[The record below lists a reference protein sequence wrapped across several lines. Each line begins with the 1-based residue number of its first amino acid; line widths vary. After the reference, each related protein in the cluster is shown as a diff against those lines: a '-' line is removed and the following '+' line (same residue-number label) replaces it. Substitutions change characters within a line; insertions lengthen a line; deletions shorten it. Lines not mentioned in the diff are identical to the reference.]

1 LERDEMSDRAGEK
14 RQRREERERRAAA
27 EASADRRRRRL
38 WLLGGVVAAAALVVV
53 VLALA
58 SGGGDDEGPQGL
70 GDGSSLNGQAEVN
83 RLFAG
88 IPQRGIALGDPDA
101 PVTVVEFV
109 DLQCP
114 FCAQFAREELPELV
128 RRHVR
133 TGDVRLELRLLTFLG
148 EDSLRAGR
156 VAAAA
161 AEQDRG
167 WQFADLFFANQGREN
182 SGYATDEFLRQVA
195 EGVEGLDADR
205 ALADAEKAAATA
217 QLRRAAAAAET
228 LGVASTP
235 TFVAGPTGGRLEP
248 LQIAELTADAVGAE
262 IERIGA
268 R

>member
-1 LERDEMSDRAGEK
+1 MSSRADEKQS
-14 RQRREERERRAAA
+14 RREERERRAAA
-27 EASADRRRRRL
+27 EAGAERRRRRL
-38 WLLGGVVAAAALVVV
+38 WLLGGVVAAAALVVA

-58 SGGGDDEGPQGL
+58 SGGGDDGPQGL

-88 IPQRGIALGDPDA
+88 IPQRGTAVGDPDA

-114 FCAQFAREELPELV
+114 FCAQFARDELPELV
-128 RRHVR
+128 RRYVR
-133 TGDVRLELRLLTFLG
+133 TGKARLELRVLTFLG

-161 AEQDRG
+161 AEQNRG
-167 WQFADLFFANQGREN
+167 WQFADLFFHNQGQEN
-182 SGYATDEFLRQVA
+182 SGYATDEFLREVA
-195 EGVEGLDADR
+195 EGVDGLDADA
-205 ALADAEKAAATA
+205 ALADSAGPAASA

-228 LGVASTP
+228 LGVSSTP
-235 TFVAGPTGGRLEP
+235 TFVGGRTGGRLEQ

>member
-1 LERDEMSDRAGEK
+1 MSSRAEEK
-14 RQRREERERRAAA
+14 QRRREQRERRAAA
-27 EASADRRRRRL
+27 EAGAERRRRRL
-38 WLLGGVVAAAALVVV
+38 WLLGGVVAAAALVVA

-58 SGGGDDEGPQGL
+58 SGGGDDGPQGL
-70 GDGSSLNGQAEVN
+70 GGGSSLNGQAEVN
-83 RLFAG
+83 ELFAG

-128 RRHVR
+128 RRYVR
-133 TGDVRLELRLLTFLG
+133 TGDVRLELRVLTFLG
-148 EDSLRAGR
+148 EDSVRAGQ

-161 AEQDRG
+161 AQQNLG

-182 SGYATDEFLRQVA
+182 SGYATDEFLREVA
-195 EGVEGLDADR
+195 EGVDGLDAYK
-205 ALADAEKAAATA
+205 ALADAEGPAAAA

-228 LGVASTP
+228 LGVQSTP

-248 LQIAELTADAVGAE
+248 LQLSELTAAAVGAE

>member
-1 LERDEMSDRAGEK
+1 MSGRADEK
-14 RQRREERERRAAA
+14 RRRREEREQREAA
-27 EASADRRRRRL
+27 EAGAERRRRRL
-38 WLLGGVVAAAALVVV
+38 WLLGGVVAAAALVVG

-58 SGGGDDEGPQGL
+58 SGGGDDTGPQGL
-70 GDGSSLNGQAEVN
+70 GGGSSLDGQAEVN
-83 RLFAG
+83 DLFAG

-114 FCAQFAREELPELV
+114 FCAQFAREQLPELV
-128 RRHVR
+128 RRYVR
-133 TGDVRLELRLLTFLG
+133 TGEARLELRVLTFLG
-148 EDSLRAGR
+148 DDSLRAGR

-161 AEQDRG
+161 AEQNRG

-182 SGYATDEFLRQVA
+182 SGYATDEFLREVA
-195 EGVEGLDADR
+195 EGVDGLDADE
-205 ALADAEKAAATA
+205 ALATAERPAATA

-228 LGVASTP
+228 LGVSSTP
-235 TFVAGPTGGRLEP
+235 TFVAGPTGGRLEA
-248 LQIAELTADAVGAE
+248 LRIAELTAAAVGAE